1 MLTLKISQHLAP
13 NVVEILTTLTMCHA
27 SETPVIAATH
37 RLLDEYPGSDHK
49 YRVTFYD
56 GRFPLPG
63 PDHNDSKPVATL
75 RFDPEK
81 LRWEVSSPTRI
92 NIPGRGRRG
101 KSRDYLL
108 SRSIKTTIKNVLSVI
123 HPMHPSEIIEAASGS
138 PRGFT
143 GDWVSAARQPFEK
156 LTKYLSG
163 DVLMSEV
170 QYLYQMG
177 VTFSTPQFT
186 KLVREGLPLFAEFKA
201 REASAAKSTNVQV
214 CVMPGEQV
222 LLTWVDRKTNKP
234 LQQAYADYNDLP
246 DAIASKLAMVRF
258 TDINSFVPEVGR
270 KMSETQF
277 WLILTDEEIAQVC
290 ASVFGTT
297 AVQVA

>member
-27 SETPVIAATH
+27 SETPVIATTH
-37 RLLDEYPGSDHK
+37 RILDEYPASGH
-49 YRVTFYD
+49 RHQVTFYD

-63 PDHNDSKPVATL
+63 PKHDDSKPVATL

-81 LRWEVSSPTRI
+81 QRWEVSSSTRI

-101 KSRDYLL
+101 KSRDYML
-108 SRSIKTTIKNVLSVI
+108 SRSVKTTIKNVLGVI

-138 PRGFT
+138 PRGFAS
-143 GDWVSAARQPFEK
+143 DWISAARQPFET
-156 LTKYLSG
+156 LTRYLAG
-163 DVLMSEV
+163 DALMAEV

-186 KLVREGLPLFAEFKA
+186 KLASEGLPLFAEFKA
-201 REASAAKSTNVQV
+201 REASVAKSTSMQV
-214 CVMPGEQV
+214 CVMPGEQM
-222 LLTWVDRKTNKP
+222 LLTWVDRKTVKP
-234 LQQAYADYNDLP
+234 LQQTYASYDDLP

-277 WLILTDEEIAQVC
+277 WLILTDEEVAQVC
-290 ASVFGTT
+290 ASVFGP
-297 AVQVA
+297 V